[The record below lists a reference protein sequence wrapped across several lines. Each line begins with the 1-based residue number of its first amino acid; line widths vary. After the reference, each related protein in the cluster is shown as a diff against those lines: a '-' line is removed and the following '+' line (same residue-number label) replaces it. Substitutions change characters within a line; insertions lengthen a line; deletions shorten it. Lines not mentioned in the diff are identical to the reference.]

1 MCAKNFL
8 WIRFGVEVAGY
19 GTFEYTAHSCAYLI
33 SDQVEHISRVI
44 INIGVSGGQYHG
56 YYSVNWSTGNVY
68 FNVYIITGE
77 WKLSDIYHHY
87 ITWCHN
93 NINYIS

>member
-8 WIRFGVEVAGY
+8 WIRFGVEVVGY
-19 GTFEYTAHSCAYLI
+19 GTFEYTAHSCAYPI
-33 SDQVEHISRVI
+33 SDQVQHISRVI
-44 INIGVSGGQYHG
+44 INIGLSGGQYHG
-56 YYSVNWSTGNVY
+56 YYSVNWKTGDVH

-77 WKLSDIYHHY
+77 CKLSDIFHHY